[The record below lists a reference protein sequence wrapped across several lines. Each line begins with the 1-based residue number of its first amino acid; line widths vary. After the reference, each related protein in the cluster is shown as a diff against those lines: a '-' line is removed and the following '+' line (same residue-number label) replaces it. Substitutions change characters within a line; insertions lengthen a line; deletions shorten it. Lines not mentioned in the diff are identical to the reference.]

1 MVFIYLPI
9 LYLKNWLLKKG
20 ENYNP
25 FPYAYILQNSYC
37 FLKFNIF
44 LNKFYLI
51 YYFRSF

>member
-25 FPYAYILQNSYC
+25 FSICLYFAEQLLLSKIQYILKQI
-37 FLKFNIF
+37 LP
-44 LNKFYLI
+44 YLL
-51 YYFRSF
+51 F